1 MKLEEVLPAHRAGKK
16 IGNHQ
21 VSSTWVFE
29 IEEGRNISSYLLAN
43 DQWFVHKD
51 PPVEIDLVEYADG
64 YEFEFGRANHQIYTN
79 ERGCFHNTYNRRQKS
94 VSGVIYMNQDQA
106 EILCKKL
113 NSGEWV
119 LKCY

>member
-16 IGNHQ
+16 IGNHT
-21 VSSTWVFE
+21 VGPHWVFKLSVMHME
-29 IEEGRNISSYLLAN
+29 PSLILSDR
-43 DQWFVHKD
+43 WFIHKD
-51 PPVEIDLVEYADG
+51 PPVEIDLVKYAAG
-64 YEFEFGRANHQIYTN
+64 YEFGFGRANHQIYIN
-79 ERGCFHNTYNRRQKS
+79 ELGCFHNTYNRRQKS